1 MPFLV
6 NYSVT
11 CRNPGRLLAM
21 CGMRPPAC
29 GREEAGFL
37 RALASVPPSELK
49 ALFLVMGGFMDG
61 LKGYARKIAESLPE
75 DMAARCDVFY
85 REHDE
90 GRRALLNEYA
100 PRGLRM
106 IEVYK
111 HQFHALSSVLEQVQ
125 DRNYRF
131 IIYMDDLSF
140 EESELEYKYLK
151 AIIEGGLG
159 RKPKNVLIYAT
170 SNRRHLLRETFRDRD
185 GDEVHAADTVQ
196 EAVSLSDRFGISLT
210 FLMPDKRRFL
220 DIVAQIAADRHLEV
234 ERETLLAAAEQWAL
248 ERGAR
253 SPRYARQFVADA
265 EARLARGE
273 SLL

>member
-90 GRRALLNEYA
+90 GRRALDIIRLYA
-100 PRGLRM
+100 ERGRPLILAGHSWVASSLVLDAAAPARVPVALLVTLDPVDWRDPPDCLPHVARWVN
-106 IEVYK
+106 VYVDYDAAPWANRGNMAARIGRAWE
-111 HQFHALSSVLEQVQ
+111 ALPGADVNRVYSAGRHSRAL
-125 DRNYRF
+125 DMF
-131 IIYMDDLSF
+131 G
-140 EESELEYKYLK
+140 
-151 AIIEGGLG
+151 EG
-159 RKPKNVLIYAT
+159 AM
-170 SNRRHLLRETFRDRD
+170 
-185 GDEVHAADTVQ
+185 DEV
-196 EAVSLSDRFGISLT
+196 
-210 FLMPDKRRFL
+210 RR
-220 DIVAQIAADRHLEV
+220 
-234 ERETLLAAAEQWAL
+234 AL
-248 ERGAR
+248 E
-253 SPRYARQFVADA
+253 
-265 EARLARGE
+265 
-273 SLL
+273 